1 MTKRSALAGGDF
13 GRAAGLGGDG
23 EIPHGRYLARAPCGR
38 FCWLRFSWRPCVA
51 SCSSRKHSSRRAF
64 PFRIFEGKSHGRPQK
79 NQGQSRHRKAATSP
93 GHHKPA
99 NSNEPRLSSRPIWQ
113 GNLRLSLVSC
123 PVALYGATSRSAD
136 ISFHLLNPETNN
148 RIRMIPTD
156 PDTGPVERADLVK
169 GYEISK
175 NHYVVLSNDELDA
188 VKLETTH
195 TIEIERF
202 VDEKE
207 IDRLYWNDPYYLLP
221 NEKAGVEAYTVI
233 REALAEAGRIAL
245 GRVVMHTRERL
256 VALEPRDK
264 GILVYTLRM
273 ADEVV
278 PPKDAFDDIPAA
290 KPDKRMIEIAR
301 KIIEQQEG
309 DFEPDKFEDR
319 YENALR
325 DLIRRKEKGEKL
337 VTAEPVEEDNV
348 IDLMEAL
355 KKSLKAKGGASR
367 PETRPELSRPGDEPG
382 CQP

>member
-1 MTKRSALAGGDF
+1 MAARKKTKAKAT
-13 GRAAGLGGDG
+13 
-23 EIPHGRYLARAPCGR
+23 
-38 FCWLRFSWRPCVA
+38 
-51 SCSSRKHSSRRAF
+51 RK
-64 PFRIFEGKSHGRPQK
+64 KV
-79 NQGQSRHRKAATSP
+79 SP
-93 GHHKPA
+93 PKHA
-99 NSNEPRLSSRPIWQ
+99 NSNEPHLSSRPIWQ
-113 GNLRLSLVSC
+113 GQLRLSLVSC
-123 PVALYGATSRSAD
+123 PVALYGATSRGSD

-175 NHYVVLSNDELDA
+175 NHYVVVTAEELDS

-202 VDEKE
+202 VDEKD
-207 IDRLYWNDPYYLLP
+207 IDRLYWNDPYYLMP
-221 NEKAGVEAYTVI
+221 NEKGGSSDASDAYVVI
-233 REALAEAGRIAL
+233 REALAETGRIAL

-278 PPKDAFDDIPAA
+278 QPKDAFADIPAG
-290 KPDKRMIEIAR
+290 KPDRKMIEIAR

-309 DFEPDKFEDR
+309 AFEPDKFEDR
-319 YENALR
+319 YEAALR

-337 VTAEPVEEDNV
+337 VTAEPVADDNV

-355 KKSLKAKGGASR
+355 KKSLKAKGGHAPAKR
-367 PETRPELSRPGDEPG
+367 PAKRKAR
-382 CQP
+382 

>member
-1 MTKRSALAGGDF
+1 MAARKKPKAKRT
-13 GRAAGLGGDG
+13 
-23 EIPHGRYLARAPCGR
+23 
-38 FCWLRFSWRPCVA
+38 
-51 SCSSRKHSSRRAF
+51 SSKL
-64 PFRIFEGKSHGRPQK
+64 P
-79 NQGQSRHRKAATSP
+79 
-93 GHHKPA
+93 KPA
-99 NSNEPRLSSRPIWQ
+99 NSNEPRLSKRPIWQ
-113 GNLRLSLVSC
+113 GDLRLSLVSC
-123 PVALYGATSRSAD
+123 PVALFGATTRTSD

-175 NHYVVLSNDELDA
+175 NHYVIVSNEELQS
-188 VKLETTH
+188 VRLETTR
-195 TIEIERF
+195 TIDIERF
-202 VDEKE
+202 VDEKD

-221 NEKAGVEAYTVI
+221 NDKSGVEAYTVI
-233 REALAEAGRIAL
+233 REALSQTGRIAL

-264 GILVYTLRM
+264 GIIVYTLRM
-273 ADEVV
+273 GDEVIL
-278 PPKDAFDDIPAA
+278 PKAAFDDIPAA
-290 KPDKRMIEIAR
+290 RPSHQMIDIAR

-309 DFEPDKFEDR
+309 AFEPGKFEDR

-355 KKSLKAKGGASR
+355 KKSLKTKGRTVAAKASGPKR
-367 PETRPELSRPGDEPG
+367 KAR
-382 CQP
+382 